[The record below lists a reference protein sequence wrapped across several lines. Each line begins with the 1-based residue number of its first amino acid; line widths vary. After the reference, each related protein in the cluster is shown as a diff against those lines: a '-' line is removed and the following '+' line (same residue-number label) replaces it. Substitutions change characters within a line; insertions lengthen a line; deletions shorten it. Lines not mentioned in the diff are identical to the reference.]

1 MNRQELYN
9 EIKTLAPFISHDED
23 YRKVLRDVLSKYR
36 NLLSQLDGNE
46 RLDNWDAC
54 TAIVKELTSK
64 IMEIATTSYKGLP
77 SIAYTKFKNVLNKY
91 MDDIIFYTEKE
102 NTSFYRIR
110 VIKDRRTGIKY
121 DEMFHIPLTCRRIVK
136 TQRYSTPG
144 FPCLY
149 LGMSVYGCWEEMHR
163 PIMTDCW
170 ISRLENTQEIK
181 LLDLRIPTYESF
193 SDLFDNYIYMIPFIL
208 SCMIPVKNADDIYKP
223 EYIIP
228 QLFVE
233 WVIKTKKCDGIIYT
247 SCHKNNEFDFPE
259 DKHENIAIPVKEPCS
274 QTKFCPRLKSMFKI
288 TNPINNEIEQL
299 RKPYQI
305 DGGDLDIDR
314 QIRNYSTSNFGIL
327 EQRLKDDYQ
336 LHDIQ

>member
-9 EIKTLAPFISHDED
+9 KIKTLAPFISQEED
-23 YRKVLRDVLSKYR
+23 YRKVLRDVVSMYR
-36 NLLSQLDGNE
+36 NFLSQLEENE
-46 RLDNWDAC
+46 RLDNWDAHII
-54 TAIVKELTSK
+54 AVKKLTSK
-64 IMEIATTSYKGLP
+64 IMEIATISYKGLP
-77 SIAYTKFKNVLNKY
+77 SIAYTKFKNVLYKY
-91 MDDIIFYTEKE
+91 RQNAVFYTESR

-121 DEMFHIPLTCRRIVK
+121 DEMFHIPLASRRIVK

-163 PIMTDCW
+163 PIMNDCW
-170 ISRLENTQEIK
+170 ISRLENTREIK
-181 LLDLRIPTYESF
+181 LLDLRLPTNESF
-193 SDLFDNYIYMIPFIL
+193 LEQFEKYIYILPFII

-228 QLFVE
+228 QLFIE

-259 DKHENIAIPVKEPCS
+259 DKHENIAMPVKEPCS
-274 QTKFCPRLKSMFKI
+274 RTKFCPRLKRMFKI
-288 TNPINNEIEQL
+288 TDPINNEIEQL
-299 RKPYQI
+299 RKPYPMDYGQY
-305 DGGDLDIDR
+305 DGNR
-314 QIRNYSTSNFGIL
+314 QIENYRISNFGSL
-327 EQRLKDDYQ
+327 EQRLKEDYQ
-336 LHDIQ
+336 LYDIQ

>member
-9 EIKTLAPFISHDED
+9 EIKTLAPFISHEED
-23 YRKVLRDVLSKYR
+23 YRKVLRDVLTKYR
-36 NLLSQLDGNE
+36 KLLSQLDENE
-46 RLDNWDAC
+46 RFNNWD
-54 TAIVKELTSK
+54 TYVITVKKLTSK

-77 SIAYTKFKNVLNKY
+77 SIAYTKFKNVLYKY
-91 MDDIIFYTEKE
+91 RQDIIFYTERE
-102 NTSFYRIR
+102 NISFYRIR

-121 DEMFHIPLTCRRIVK
+121 DEMFHIPLASRRIVK

-170 ISRLENTQEIK
+170 ISRLENTQEIQ
-181 LLDLRIPTYESF
+181 LLDLRFPTNESF
-193 SDLFDNYIYMIPFIL
+193 LEQFDKYIYMLPFII

-228 QLFVE
+228 QLFIE

-288 TNPINNEIEQL
+288 TDPINNEIEQL
-299 RKPYQI
+299 RKPYPMDYGQYYV
-305 DGGDLDIDR
+305 DR
-314 QIRNYSTSNFGIL
+314 QSENYRISNFGNL
-327 EQRLKDDYQ
+327 EQRLTEDYP